1 MQQIDDSGDG
11 AGAEP
16 NNVQAQD
23 GGLSDEPMALAA
35 AQS

>member
-1 MQQIDDSGDG
+1 MQQIQDSGDG

-23 GGLSDEPMALAA
+23 SEMAIAG
-35 AQS
+35 